1 MIIDEL
7 LMSIGAIII
16 VVSWLPQMIKLLRT
30 KSSKDIS
37 IPFLAIIITGTL
49 LIIPHS
55 IIINDIYFTLLNSCA
70 ASIAFIVLLLAI
82 KYRKGVKK

>member
-1 MIIDEL
+1 MLIDEL
-7 LMSIGAIII
+7 LMAIGAIII

-37 IPFLAIIITGTL
+37 IPFLAIIITGTVL
-49 LIIPHS
+49 LIPHS

-70 ASIAFIVLLLAI
+70 ASIAFIVLLLAT